1 MDSERAR
8 EFLLTLPLVEETL
21 QWGNN
26 LVFWVGDKAIG
37 GKMFALMNLD
47 PDNRGVLSF
56 AAGPEGA
63 AELLELPGV
72 VRAPYFGRLHWV
84 ALERWS
90 ALRTPDL
97 EERLRIARD
106 LTEAKLPRRTRDVLT
121 LPLAQRRKLVAERR
135 RELAKRAKSR

>member
-1 MDSERAR
+1 MDNETAR

-47 PDNRGVLSF
+47 ADGRGVLSF

-63 AELLELPGV
+63 AELLELPGI

-90 ALRTPDL
+90 ALRNAEL
-97 EERLRIARD
+97 EDRLRIARD
-106 LTEAKLPRRTRDVLT
+106 ITEAKMPRRTREL
-121 LPLAQRRKLVAERR
+121 LAMPPDERRKLITQRKRSVAG
-135 RELAKRAKSR
+135 RAR